1 MIESKNF
8 TYFTAHDDPILP
20 KIKAFRNPS
29 ETFKTL
35 DFDVGVL
42 GVGVHELE
50 DYVKA
55 NALKE
60 DYKKCL

>member
-20 KIKAFRNPS
+20 KIKGVRNPS
-29 ETFKTL
+29 ETYKSL

-42 GVGVHELE
+42 AVGVHELE
-50 DYVKA
+50 DYIKA

-60 DYKKCL
+60 EYKK

>member
-20 KIKAFRNPS
+20 KIKGFRNPS
-29 ETFKTL
+29 ETYKSL

-42 GVGVHELE
+42 AVGVHELE
-50 DYVKA
+50 DYIKA

-60 DYKKCL
+60 EYKK